1 MHRLQTMTPKQKT
14 ANSQID
20 PFTDLLFNILLIFTF
35 LFLVT
40 IVFLN
45 PPVKTGTI
53 DLKAEYVITVKWPD
67 HNPDDID
74 VWVEN
79 PEKRLVWFRN
89 TDDGFMH
96 LDRDDRGITNDLMY
110 LDGQRV
116 VNPINQEVV
125 TIRRV
130 VPGEYTV
137 NLHYYKSNTGE
148 PVMSELTLARVNP
161 KFKILF
167 YGKTL
172 LEKAGDEKTVVRFHL
187 SSNHTISEMNTLYK
201 SLVSVESG

>member
-1 MHRLQTMTPKQKT
+1 MRYRHKAT
-14 ANSQID
+14 NSQID

-45 PPVKTGTI
+45 PPAETGTI
-53 DLKAEYVITVKWPD
+53 DMKAEYVITVKWPD

-74 VWVEN
+74 IWVED
-79 PEKRLVWFRN
+79 PEKRLIWFRN

-96 LDRDDRGITNDLMY
+96 LDRDDRGLVNDLMY

-125 TIRRV
+125 TIRQV

-137 NLHYYKSNTGE
+137 NLHYYKSTTGQ
-148 PVMSELTLARVNP
+148 PVVSELTFARVNP
-161 KFKILF
+161 KFEILY
-167 YGKTL
+167 YGKTV
-172 LEKAGDEKTVVRFHL
+172 LEKSGDEKTVVRFHL
-187 SSNHTISEMNTLYK
+187 DSNHNVRDMNTLPK
-201 SLVSVESG
+201 PLVRVRAG